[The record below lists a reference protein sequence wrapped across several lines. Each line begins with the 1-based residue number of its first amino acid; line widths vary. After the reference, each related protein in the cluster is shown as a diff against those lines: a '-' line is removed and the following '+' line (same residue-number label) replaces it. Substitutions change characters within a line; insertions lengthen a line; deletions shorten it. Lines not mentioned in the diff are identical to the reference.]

1 MEAAA
6 AEDAGVAVAVAASA
20 EVLEA
25 GAGLEVAEVAREAV
39 VEEATGDEAE

>member
-6 AEDAGVAVAVAASA
+6 AEDAGVAVAVAVSV

-25 GAGLEVAEVAREAV
+25 VAGLEVAEEAREAE
-39 VEEATGDEAE
+39 VEEATGEEAE

>member
-6 AEDAGVAVAVAASA
+6 AEDAVVAEAEAVSA

-25 GAGLEVAEVAREAV
+25 EAGLEVAKEAREAEL
-39 VEEATGDEAE
+39 EEATGDEGE